1 MPKRTKDHRS
11 WLLNEL
17 EDQGVAA
24 NYINAALDDS
34 LEMFLVALRNVAET
48 HRMAK
53 IAEEAG
59 VTRESLYKT
68 LSKEGNPCLDTLT
81 AILQTLGLRITVE
94 AIGQPSRLSGSISEG
109 LGLQPARDETLVN
122 LGSSVDKLSG
132 VERLL
137 APSQQ
142 IPSRY
147 IQVNHA
153 DH

>member
-11 WLLNEL
+11 WLLSEL
-17 EDQGVAA
+17 EDQDIAA

-59 VTRESLYKT
+59 VSRESLYRT

-81 AILQTLGLRITVE
+81 AILQALGLRIIVE
-94 AIGQPSRLSGSISEG
+94 AVAQSSCPSGSIHEG
-109 LGLQPARDETLVN
+109 LGQQLARVDTLAN
-122 LGSSVDKLSG
+122 LGSSIDKLSG
-132 VERLL
+132 VERLI
-137 APSQQ
+137 ATPQQ
-142 IPSRY
+142 NSTPYFPLS
-147 IQVNHA
+147 HA
-153 DH
+153 NN